1 MTFGIR
7 YQKGEEGLQYNV
19 GVGNAS
25 GEGLRT
31 YGMGDLQGTYL
42 LVTAIVY
49 CLVTCPDCQFCVKI
63 LVLCMIHVHLHMCY
77 LLPNLFTAC
86 AWFNWF

>member
-1 MTFGIR
+1 MHRISVVNLPFGDI
-7 YQKGEEGLQYNV
+7 
-19 GVGNAS
+19 
-25 GEGLRT
+25 
-31 YGMGDLQGTYL
+31 D
-42 LVTAIVY
+42 IVY
-49 CLVTCPDCQFCVKI
+49 CLVTCPDCQFRVQM